1 MIAFRL
7 DASAA
12 ALSMMLSGSA
22 GLAADQNAHLPDD
35 RVQNTLEG
43 MRPGEVRW
51 TTPWAMGAA
60 ADGSLCLIP
69 DYPAELKPNGKL
81 HMRVERGLDGLYRVD
96 ISNDP
101 GYRWVK
107 DPQRPICDGIPVTE
121 AKFE

>member
-7 DASAA
+7 YASAA
-12 ALSMMLSGSA
+12 ALGMMLSGSA

-43 MRPGEVRW
+43 MQPGDVRW
-51 TTPWAMGAA
+51 TMPWAMGAA

-69 DYPAELKPNGKL
+69 DYPAEAEPMGTVS
-81 HMRVERGLDGLYRVD
+81 MRVERGLDGLYRVD

-107 DPQRPICDGIPVTE
+107 DPQRPICDGIPVTG